1 MKILVL
7 TERYFPEEFLIND
20 LVSELKKNG
29 HEIEVLTQVPSY
41 PKDAV
46 FEGYQNKLFQ
56 TTREYLEI
64 PIHRVRTVL
73 GYNTGGMKRK
83 IVNYVSFAFLTSLWA
98 LFNGWKYDRV
108 FTYHTGPLSMAS
120 AAIVLH
126 FIWWRKCII
135 WTQDVWPDT
144 VYSYGVKPT
153 LAMRLFLNG
162 VVRIIYSAFQTI
174 LVSCPAF
181 IKKLQPYTRKE
192 ISFVPQWTTE
202 MKELPA
208 RKPDGK
214 RIFTF
219 AGNVGSV
226 QNLEKVVK
234 AFGSLKTTNAELWIV
249 GGGVYLERITKIVE
263 EQKYNNVIVTGRR
276 PRQEMEHYFSNSDVM
291 LISLTEKFDLT
302 IPAKFQAYIAAGRP
316 IFGIIRGDTAK
327 MIEEYDLG
335 LVADPADTSSIANGF
350 MKMCS
355 ASNQQLIH
363 WGKQAI
369 TLSRKMFS
377 REQTINTIEMLL
389 LS

>member
-7 TERYFPEEFLIND
+7 TERFFPEEFLIND
-20 LVSELKKNG
+20 LVAEWKKQG
-29 HEIEVLTQVPSY
+29 HTIEVLTQVPSY
-41 PKDAV
+41 PKDAI

-56 TTREYLEI
+56 TTCEYLDI
-64 PIHRVRTVL
+64 PVHRVRTVL
-73 GYNTGGMKRK
+73 GYNTRGMKRK
-83 IVNYVSFAFLTSLWA
+83 IVNYISFAFLTSLWA

-120 AAIVLH
+120 AALVLH

-135 WTQDVWPDT
+135 WTQDIWPDT

-153 LAMRLFLNG
+153 LFMRSFLNA
-162 VVRIIYSAFQTI
+162 VVRIIYLAFQTI

-181 IKKLQPYTRKE
+181 IDKLRPFTKRE
-192 ISFVPQWTTE
+192 ITFVPQWTTGI
-202 MKELPA
+202 KELPP

-226 QNLEKVVK
+226 QNLEKVIQ
-234 AFGSLKTTNAELWIV
+234 AFGSLKKDDAELWIV
-249 GGGVYLERITKIVE
+249 GGGVYLERIKKMVE
-263 EQKYNNVIVTGRR
+263 TSKYKNIFLTGRR
-276 PRQEMEHYFSNSDVM
+276 PRQEMESFFSKSDVM
-291 LISLTEKFDLT
+291 IISLTERFDLT

-335 LVADPADTSSIANGF
+335 TTADPADFNAIVNGF
-350 MKMCS
+350 MNMCV
-355 ASNQQLIH
+355 ASNQQLNR
-363 WGKQAI
+363 WGNQAVN
-369 TLSRKMFS
+369 LSRRMFD
-377 REQTINTIEMLL
+377 REWIIHTIEKKIA
-389 LS
+389 